1 MFDLDDHIAELS
13 HGGSILIVLLVA
25 TLLGLRH
32 ATDPD
37 HLAAVTTLMASGREN
52 ARRRAAAL
60 GAWWGLGHALTLVVF
75 GVPIL
80 LFEAY
85 LPDLVQRGAE
95 TAVAALI
102 VFLAVRLLVRHR
114 HRHEHSHQVRNP
126 LAAFGIGLVHGMGGS
141 AGVGVLLLAAIPS
154 TALAVTSLVVLAL
167 FTAVSMT
174 MVTTGL
180 GATLA
185 SSQGV
190 LAAAAPAFGIA
201 SFAFGCWYAE
211 ERLEPG
217 AFGYYAGGAGDELA
231 LTGNAEA
238 WRGLKLRPR
247 VLVDVA
253 DVSTATTVLGT
264 PVSMPLLVAP
274 TAIQKL
280 AHPDGEPGMAR
291 AAAGA
296 GTVMCLSTL
305 ATATPAEV
313 AAAAPDAPRWFQLY
327 VFRDRGVTR
336 SFVEQAVDH
345 GYGAIVLT
353 VDAPW
358 LGRRERDLRTGFR
371 IPEEIVVPSMAAM
384 GEWEGATPLEL
395 LGSIDPSLTWDDLAE
410 LRALAPLPLVLKGI
424 QTAEDAL
431 LAVDHG
437 ADAIVVSNHG
447 GRQLDA
453 VAPTAA
459 LLPEI
464 VEAVAGRIE
473 VYVDGGI
480 RRGSDVV
487 KALALG
493 ARAVL
498 AGRAPLWGLASD
510 GEAGARRVLDLL
522 QAEIELALALCGCA
536 SPEAVSASHLT
547 SPAAQGH
554 GQSPR
559 PRQDP

>member
-1 MFDLDDHIAELS
+1 
-13 HGGSILIVLLVA
+13 
-25 TLLGLRH
+25 
-32 ATDPD
+32 
-37 HLAAVTTLMASGREN
+37 
-52 ARRRAAAL
+52 
-60 GAWWGLGHALTLVVF
+60 
-75 GVPIL
+75 
-80 LFEAY
+80 
-85 LPDLVQRGAE
+85 
-95 TAVAALI
+95 
-102 VFLAVRLLVRHR
+102 
-114 HRHEHSHQVRNP
+114 
-126 LAAFGIGLVHGMGGS
+126 
-141 AGVGVLLLAAIPS
+141 
-154 TALAVTSLVVLAL
+154 
-167 FTAVSMT
+167 
-174 MVTTGL
+174 
-180 GATLA
+180 
-185 SSQGV
+185 
-190 LAAAAPAFGIA
+190 
-201 SFAFGCWYAE
+201 
-211 ERLEPG
+211 
-217 AFGYYAGGAGDELA
+217 
-231 LTGNAEA
+231 
-238 WRGLKLRPR
+238 
-247 VLVDVA
+247 
-253 DVSTATTVLGT
+253 
-264 PVSMPLLVAP
+264 MPLLVAP
-274 TAIQKL
+274 TAIQRL

-291 AAAGA
+291 AAAAA

-336 SFVEQAVDH
+336 SFVEQAVER

-371 IPEEIVVPSMAAM
+371 VPEEIVVPSMAAAV

-395 LGSIDPSLTWDDLAE
+395 LGAIDPSLTWDDLAE
-410 LRALAPLPLVLKGI
+410 LRALAAAARSSLKGI

-431 LAVDHG
+431 LAVEHG

-498 AGRAPLWGLASD
+498 AGRAPLWGLACD
-510 GEAGARRVLDLL
+510 GEAGARRVLELL
-522 QAEIELALALCGCA
+522 RDEIELALALCGCA
-536 SPEAVSASHLT
+536 SPDASDH
-547 SPAAQGH
+547 AAQAH
-554 GQSPR
+554 AR
-559 PRQDP
+559 